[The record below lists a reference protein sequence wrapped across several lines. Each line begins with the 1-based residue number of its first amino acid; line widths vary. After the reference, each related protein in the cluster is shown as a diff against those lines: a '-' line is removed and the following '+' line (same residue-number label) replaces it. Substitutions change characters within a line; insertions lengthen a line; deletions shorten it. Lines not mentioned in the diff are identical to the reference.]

1 MNKTLAAAMA
11 AVTFGGAV
19 ATAALPTAA
28 EARGFHGGGF
38 HHGGF
43 RGDFH
48 RHGDFAGAA
57 LLGGV
62 AGLAIGAALADR
74 PYYGGYYGGYYGPAY
89 YDDDYYGGYAVCES
103 ARWVWDPYIHRRVLV
118 RHRYPC

>member
-1 MNKTLAAAMA
+1 MTKTLAAAMA

-19 ATAALPTAA
+19 ATAALPSAA
-28 EARGFHGGGF
+28 QARDWHGGYRYYGGY
-38 HHGGF
+38 HHH
-43 RGDFH
+43 RGDA
-48 RHGDFAGAA
+48 AGAA
-57 LLGGV
+57 LVAGV

-74 PYYGGYYGGYYGPAY
+74 PHYYRSYAYAPAYYPPY

-118 RHRYPC
+118 RHRYAC